1 MTMRIAGGITRAETA
16 AEAIR
21 ADILSGLHLSGERLI
36 EVKIAQTLDVSQN
49 TVRDALRILEHE
61 GWVIKQ
67 PRRGVYVRSFSAADA
82 AEVCALIAA
91 VETVALEATIRVLD
105 RVLRAE
111 MNGMIGAARKAS
123 YNGDWKQAYEHL
135 LRFHIRIGTACNRPL
150 TAQLLESLYNQVRL
164 IESLR
169 QARAPRS
176 ADELTGQIDANEH
189 LLRLMEAGNTQAAC
203 QHLRGQMTIYT
214 SETLDALGL

>member
-1 MTMRIAGGITRAETA
+1 MTTRIAGGITRAETT
-16 AEAIR
+16 AETIR
-21 ADILSGLHLSGERLI
+21 ADILTGRYLSGERLI
-36 EVKIAQTLDVSQN
+36 EIKIAEALAVSQN

-67 PRRGVYVRSFSAADA
+67 PRRGVYVRTFSAADA

-91 VETVALEATIRVLD
+91 IETVALEATIRVLD

-111 MNGMIGAARKAS
+111 MNGMIAAARKAS
-123 YNGDWKQAYEHL
+123 YNADWHQAYEHL
-135 LRFHIRIGTACNRPL
+135 LRFHIRIGTAANRPL

-169 QARAPRS
+169 MARSPRS
-176 ADELTGQIDANEH
+176 ADDLTGQIDANER
-189 LLRLMEAGNTQAAC
+189 LLRLMEAGTTEAAC
-203 QHLRGQMTIYT
+203 QHLRDQLTIYT
-214 SETLDALGL
+214 SETLDALRM